1 MQRQLLSLLTV
12 AVLWGTWCACESNNN
27 TPSYSCSGYTMHLS
41 FQDSSGINLNVTN
54 NTLFRT
60 TTDTG
65 SYKHLATEALVDS
78 FKLIINL
85 LDGPYHGDALWDDSL
100 PIKVYNYSKTIP
112 GVNYGLILAG
122 TRDGA
127 GVKYFET
134 DTSCVVLTKW
144 DPRKQTMTG
153 SYYFEANNH
162 TVKGAGT
169 FTNVCFVSL
178 K

>member
-1 MQRQLLSLLTV
+1 
-12 AVLWGTWCACESNNN
+12 
-27 TPSYSCSGYTMHLS
+27 MHLS
-41 FQDSSGINLNVTN
+41 LQDSIGIGLDVRS

-60 TTDTG
+60 TADTG

-85 LDGPYHGDALWDDSL
+85 LDGPYHDNSLWHDSL
-100 PIKVYNYSKTIP
+100 PEKAFNYSKNDKA
-112 GVNYGLILAG
+112 VKYGLVLAG
-122 TRDGA
+122 TRDGS
-127 GVKYFET
+127 GVKYYET
-134 DTSCVVLTKW
+134 DTSSVVLTKW
-144 DPRKQTMTG
+144 DLRKMTMSG

-169 FTNVCFVSL
+169 FTDVCFVSL

>member
-12 AVLWGTWCACESNNN
+12 AVLWGTWCACESGNNS
-27 TPSYSCSGYTMHLS
+27 PSYSCSGYTMHLS
-41 FQDSSGINLNVTN
+41 FQDSSGINLDVSN

-60 TTDTG
+60 TADTG

-85 LDGPYHGDALWDDSL
+85 LDGPYHNNTVWDDSL
-100 PIKVYNYSKTIP
+100 PKKAYNYSKTKP
-112 GVNYGLILAG
+112 GMNQGLVLAG
-122 TRDGA
+122 IREGS
-127 GVKYFET
+127 GIKYFET
-134 DTSCVVLTKW
+134 DTSCVVLTQW
-144 DPRKQTMTG
+144 DTRKLTMSG